1 MDYTKN
7 YHLPQWKKDDR
18 IIMEDFNAAM
28 AGIEDGLDQA
38 SREARAAA
46 QTANAAVTPA
56 SFQSGLLRAAYNHY
70 WLLSCQDA
78 LPWQLGVLRQSFAEG
93 AGGST
98 TGFMQRGDRVWTGN
112 GEEELTLEHVRSS
125 FSQVQAMSPTQGT
138 MILEFTTPHPGR
150 LRQITVSG
158 HTVNHGGDPG
168 NCTLRLLNRTGGGT
182 GVLEEEQ
189 RASFNLKTGS
199 TAGYFRLP
207 MDLVV
212 HAGQK
217 YRLEIVMDNLNAQ
230 AEFVTNRNISEC
242 LVFTGMQVPS
252 ASAVCRLRSDEKSQ
266 GGVALVYYTYAGAKP
281 SLTLNWDGETL
292 SPYKIRTVTN
302 AKGRACLEAAFR
314 RTTVVPENS
323 TLTLKAE
330 IPTGSDLSLY
340 EMGAVLI

>member
-78 LPWQLGVLRQSFAEG
+78 LPWQIGVLRQSFAEG

-150 LRQITVSG
+150 LVQVLVNGR
-158 HTVNHGGDPG
+158 TVNHGGDPG
-168 NCTLRLLNRTGGGT
+168 DCTLRLLNRTGGGA

-189 RASFNLKTGS
+189 RSSFNFATGS
-199 TAGYFRLP
+199 SAGYFKLP
-207 MDLVV
+207 VDLVV

-217 YRLEIVMDNLNAQ
+217 YRLEIVMDNLDAQ
-230 AEFVTNRNISEC
+230 PSFSTSRSIEC
-242 LVFTGMQVPS
+242 LTFVGVQVPG
-252 ASAVCRLRSDEKSQ
+252 ASAVCRLQTDEKSQ
-266 GGVALVYYTYAGAKP
+266 GGVALAYYAYSGAEP
-281 SLTLNWDGETL
+281 ALTLNWDGTVL
-292 SPYKIRTVTN
+292 SPCHLRTVTD
-302 AKGRACLEAAFR
+302 AQGRTLREAEFR
-314 RTTVVPENS
+314 RTTAVPVSS
-323 TLTLKAE
+323 TLTLQVNCPA
-330 IPTGSDLSLY
+330 GGDVSLY
-340 EMGAVLI
+340 ELGAVLI